1 MLFMK
6 KKLIIKTITCH
17 NVYNYG
23 ATLQAYA
30 LQTYLQSLGNEVEII
45 DYAPRYHS
53 WSCWNIP
60 ENSTVYKLAS
70 KNMFIHFLYACHRWI
85 KHKRETNLIREKKF
99 DEFDKKYLRLTTKHY
114 INYEQLKQDP
124 PKADIYIAG
133 SDQIWNPVGGTGL
146 DPVFYLNFGEAGI
159 HRISYAA
166 SFGVSILNEHQK
178 DIIKNYLSSMDNIS
192 VRESTGLNILKSL
205 NINSG
210 MQVLDPVFLLDK
222 ATWLQFIGG
231 TKKVVE
237 GNYVLIYDFFQDDP
251 NIQKLAF
258 ELKIMTGFNIV
269 SVNNSGKLPY
279 ADVNI
284 SDASPLEFLSLINN
298 ANVVISNSFHATAF
312 SIILNKEFYVYPVI
326 RHKNQSR
333 MIDLLNQFHLSD
345 RYNTSKIQSN
355 INWGKINDLYVVKRQ
370 IGRDFLLNA
379 IRL

>member
-1 MLFMK
+1 MK
-6 KKLIIKTITCH
+6 KKLVIKTITCH

-146 DPVFYLNFGEAGI
+146 DPAFYLNFGEAGI
-159 HRISYAA
+159 NRISYAA

-178 DIIKNYLSSMDNIS
+178 DIIKNYLSGMDHIS

-210 MQVLDPVFLLDK
+210 VQVLDPVFLLDK
-222 ATWLQFIGG
+222 ATWLQLIGG

-237 GNYVLIYDFFQDDP
+237 GSYVLIYDFFQDDP
-251 NIQKLAF
+251 NIQQLAF
-258 ELKIMTGFNIV
+258 EFKSMTGFKIV

-333 MIDLLNQFHLSD
+333 MIDLLNQFQLSD

-355 INWGKINDLYVVKRQ
+355 INWEKINDLYMVKRQ

>member
-1 MLFMK
+1 MK